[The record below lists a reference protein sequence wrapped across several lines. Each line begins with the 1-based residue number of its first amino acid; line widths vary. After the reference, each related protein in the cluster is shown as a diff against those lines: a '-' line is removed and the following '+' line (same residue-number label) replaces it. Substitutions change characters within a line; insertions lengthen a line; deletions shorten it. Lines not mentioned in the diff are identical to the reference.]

1 MRKCLWLLATG
12 LLFAQDKPILTADHQ
27 LAFPADYRRWVF
39 LGSGLGMTYGPLAA
53 EPNQDPLFDN
63 VFVNPASYDAFLKTG
78 HWPDHTIFVLEVRQ
92 SASKASINKGGH
104 FQAAVRGVEAEVI
117 DSSLPGG
124 WGFFSLDSKSATAK
138 GIPATASCYTCHR
151 ENGAVDRTFV
161 QFYPELLE
169 VAKAKGTLKSSTP
182 HN

>member
-1 MRKCLWLLATG
+1 MRKWLWLLTTG
-12 LLFAQDKPILTADHQ
+12 LLLAQDRPVLTADHQ
-27 LAFPADYRRWVF
+27 LKVPADYRRWVF
-39 LGSGLGMTYGPLAA
+39 LGSGLGMVYGPLAA
-53 EPNQDPLFDN
+53 ESNRDPLFDN
-63 VFVNPASYDAFLKTG
+63 VFVNPSSYDAFLKTG

-92 SASKASINKGGH
+92 AASKESINKGGH
-104 FQAAVRGVEAEVI
+104 FQAAVKGLEAEVI

-124 WGFFSLDSKSATAK
+124 WAFFGLDSKSPTVAA
-138 GIPATASCYTCHR
+138 IPASASCYSCHR

-169 VAKAKGTLKSSTP
+169 VAKAKGTLKSPAP